1 MADTT
6 EFTGTQQTQ
15 QGTGLIPQAGQF
27 LSNVQQ
33 MANQPSVQR
42 SLPAVIAVVVLALG
56 LFVYS
61 LLQQPERT
69 TLYASLPDSEKSKVQ
84 DALKNMGVDVSL
96 DPTTGEIL
104 VPVEDYHR
112 SRISL
117 AAQGLPSSAPDGY
130 STLTDLPMGSS
141 RSVELMRLKQTQ
153 EIELEKCNQYTIQG
167 DLFSLS
173 ILNDKKVPTPIEDA
187 VANMKV
193 LEAVIQSADKEK
205 WCLPES

>member
-33 MANQPSVQR
+33 IANQPSVQR

-84 DALKNMGVDVSL
+84 DALKNLGVDVSL

-153 EIELEKCNQYTIQG
+153 EIELANQLEKLKGSFQ
-167 DLFSLS
+167 
-173 ILNDKKVPTPIEDA
+173 
-187 VANMKV
+187 
-193 LEAVIQSADKEK
+193 LEFI
-205 WCLPES
+205 

>member
-33 MANQPSVQR
+33 IANQPSVQR

-84 DALKNMGVDVSL
+84 DALKIWVSM
-96 DPTTGEIL
+96 L
-104 VPVEDYHR
+104 V
-112 SRISL
+112 
-117 AAQGLPSSAPDGY
+117 
-130 STLTDLPMGSS
+130 
-141 RSVELMRLKQTQ
+141 
-153 EIELEKCNQYTIQG
+153 
-167 DLFSLS
+167 
-173 ILNDKKVPTPIEDA
+173 
-187 VANMKV
+187 
-193 LEAVIQSADKEK
+193 
-205 WCLPES
+205 

>member
-33 MANQPSVQR
+33 IANQPSVQR

-84 DALKNMGVDVSL
+84 DALKNLGVDVSL
-96 DPTTGEIL
+96 DPTTGEYWFLLKITT
-104 VPVEDYHR
+104 
-112 SRISL
+112 
-117 AAQGLPSSAPDGY
+117 GLG
-130 STLTDLPMGSS
+130 
-141 RSVELMRLKQTQ
+141 
-153 EIELEKCNQYTIQG
+153 
-167 DLFSLS
+167 
-173 ILNDKKVPTPIEDA
+173 
-187 VANMKV
+187 
-193 LEAVIQSADKEK
+193 
-205 WCLPES
+205 

>member
-33 MANQPSVQR
+33 IANQPSVQR
-42 SLPAVIAVVVLALG
+42 SLPAIIAVVVLALG

-69 TLYASLPDSEKSKVQ
+69 TLYASLPDAEKSKVQ

-104 VPVEDYHR
+104 VPVEDSLCLSVFCQMKKSY
-112 SRISL
+112 RIVRE
-117 AAQGLPSSAPDGY
+117 
-130 STLTDLPMGSS
+130 TTCKNH
-141 RSVELMRLKQTQ
+141 VT
-153 EIELEKCNQYTIQG
+153 
-167 DLFSLS
+167 
-173 ILNDKKVPTPIEDA
+173 
-187 VANMKV
+187 
-193 LEAVIQSADKEK
+193 
-205 WCLPES
+205 

>member
-33 MANQPSVQR
+33 IANQPSVQR

-69 TLYASLPDSEKSKVQ
+69 TFTHLYLMPRNQKFKTH
-84 DALKNMGVDVSL
+84 LKNLGVDV
-96 DPTTGEIL
+96 T
-104 VPVEDYHR
+104 
-112 SRISL
+112 
-117 AAQGLPSSAPDGY
+117 
-130 STLTDLPMGSS
+130 S
-141 RSVELMRLKQTQ
+141 RSYNRRNTST
-153 EIELEKCNQYTIQG
+153 C
-167 DLFSLS
+167 
-173 ILNDKKVPTPIEDA
+173 
-187 VANMKV
+187 
-193 LEAVIQSADKEK
+193 
-205 WCLPES
+205 